1 MRLSNK
7 IAIISIIAI
16 IALIGAGFA
25 TWTFATSVDSSI
37 DDISGGAHAA
47 IEADNVV
54 IKNATGTATV
64 STLYIICDSPSD
76 EGIYWSTTNDS
87 TAAANKITQIKLIGS
102 VNEDDNDVLDFSTYT
117 GTFSCS
123 FAGVSTG
130 TWVNV
135 PSISLSQNVTST
147 TKNADVEYLYTL
159 PTLTYKAVPTDVS
172 EVNALQAEV
181 NALDL
186 TITFSFSVSSVA

>member
-47 IEADNVV
+47 IEANNVV
-54 IKNATGTATV
+54 IKNAAGTATI

-135 PSISLSQNVTST
+135 PSISLSQNVTSES
-147 TKNADVEYLYTL
+147 KNADVEYLYTL
-159 PTLTYKAVPTDVS
+159 PTLTYKAVPTSVS
-172 EVNALQAEV
+172 EVNSLQTEV